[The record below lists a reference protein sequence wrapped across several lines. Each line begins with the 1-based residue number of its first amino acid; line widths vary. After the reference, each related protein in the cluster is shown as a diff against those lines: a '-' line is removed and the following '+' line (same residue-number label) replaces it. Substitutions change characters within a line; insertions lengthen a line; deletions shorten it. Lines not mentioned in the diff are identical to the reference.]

1 MPKGLRSWLAP
12 LVCLATLSAGAAVVP
27 PALERPALAVRAPER
42 AVLLAV
48 AAAGQ
53 RLVAVGER
61 GIVALSDDQGQHWRQ
76 ARKVPTSVSLTALRF
91 VDALQGWAVGHAGVI
106 LHTTDGGETWTRQAD
121 GRSLARAALMAA
133 GRLTDDALARSA
145 RMLVKDGADKP
156 LLDLHFYD
164 AQRGIV
170 AGAYGLFFETMDG
183 GKTWNSAM
191 DRIDNPKALHINA
204 MRADGNALYLA
215 GEQGLLLRSDDQGKT
230 FQALKSPYA
239 GTWFTLAVPRS
250 GTVLAAGL
258 RGNAFISGDHGG
270 TWSRLDAAA
279 QASYVGAA
287 LLPGDEVLLA
297 NQAGQL
303 LSARA
308 GAALKV
314 LPMPPLPPVSAILAL
329 NDGGLLAVGFT
340 GAMRLPGTQASR
352 ATQGVAK

>member
-1 MPKGLRSWLAP
+1 MTNCVRSWVAVLGC
-12 LVCLATLSAGAAVVP
+12 LVAVSAGAAVVP

-48 AAAGQ
+48 AAAGP

-106 LHTTDGGETWTRQAD
+106 LHTADGGETWTLQAD
-121 GRSLARAALMAA
+121 GRSLAQVALNAAA
-133 GRLTDDALARSA
+133 RTPDDALTRWARQ
-145 RMLVKDGADKP
+145 LVDDGADKP

-164 AQRGIV
+164 AHRGIV
-170 AGAYGLFFETMDG
+170 AGAYGLFFETTDG
-183 GKTWNSAM
+183 GKTWGSAM
-191 DRIDNPKALHINA
+191 DRIPNPKALHINA

-230 FQALKSPYA
+230 FQPLPSPYP
-239 GTWFTLAVPRS
+239 GTWFTLAVPRP

-270 TWSRLDAAA
+270 TWSRLDGAA

-287 LLPGDEVLLA
+287 VLPRDEVILA

-303 LSARA
+303 LSTRA

-340 GAMRLPGTQASR
+340 GAMRLPGARTSS
-352 ATQGVAK
+352 ATQGGAK